1 MKVVLSIA
9 GSDSSGGA
17 GIQADLKS
25 FEAFGLFGTTA
36 ITVLT
41 AQNTKGVR
49 DIHEVSP
56 LFVKEQIN
64 AVLEDFDVAAIKI
77 GMLFS
82 NEIIDV
88 VRDVIKNLNI
98 PIVVDPVFISKAGS
112 KLLHDDAIENLK
124 TLFPYA
130 TLITPN
136 RFEAEA
142 LFGYKH
148 NDESSIKSLLNE
160 PYKILVKHESTQ
172 ENQVFYS
179 VDTLYDKNQIYH
191 FRTPSLQSENTHGT
205 GCSFSSAIAANL
217 ALGKSLKESIQASKN
232 FIYLGIKNAPN
243 LGHGKGP
250 IAHKLAVELSKG
262 DIHETVYS

>member
-41 AQNTKGVR
+41 AQNTQGVTE
-49 DIHEVSP
+49 IFEVNPS
-56 LFVKEQIN
+56 FVKAEIE
-64 AVLEDFDVAAIKI
+64 AILEDFDVAAIKV

-88 VRDVIKNLNI
+88 VRDIISKLDI

-112 KLLHDDAIENLK
+112 KLLNDDAIENLK

-142 LFGYKH
+142 LFGYKSD
-148 NDESSIKSLLNE
+148 NQEMTDKLMNE
-160 PYKILVKHESTQ
+160 PYNILVKHDTKTID
-172 ENQVFYS
+172 NQLHS
-179 VDTLYDKNQIYH
+179 IDALYDKTDRH
-191 FRTPSLQSENTHGT
+191 LFTMPSLESNNTHGT

-217 ALGKSLKESIQASKN
+217 ALGKALDESIAISKK
-232 FIYLGIKNAPN
+232 FIYQGIKNAPN
-243 LGHGKGP
+243 LGQGKGP
-250 IAHKLAVELSKG
+250 IAHKIGAELCQEMSA
-262 DIHETVYS
+262 

>member
-41 AQNTKGVR
+41 AQNTEGVT
-49 DIHEVSP
+49 DIYEVNP
-56 LFVKEQIN
+56 LFVKEQIE
-64 AVLEDFDVAAIKI
+64 AVLKDFDVAAIKV

-82 NEIIDV
+82 NEIIDI
-88 VRDVIKNLNI
+88 VRDIIAQLHI

-112 KLLHDDAIENLK
+112 KLLNDDAIENLK

-130 TLITPN
+130 TVITPN

-142 LFGYKH
+142 LFGH
-148 NDESSIKSLLNE
+148 SLVNQ
-160 PYKILVKHESTQ
+160 PYKILVKHETNEPTQ
-172 ENQVFYS
+172 S
-179 VDTLYDKNQIYH
+179 VDTLYNGDEKKH
-191 FRTPSLQSENTHGT
+191 FKTPSLDSNNTHGT

-217 ALGKSLKESIQASKN
+217 ALGKSLEASIEASKN

-243 LGHGKGP
+243 LGNGKGP
-250 IAHKLAVELSKG
+250 IAHKIAAELSKRSANE
-262 DIHETVYS
+262 HLYS